1 MPYRFIPNSFATRM
15 FNLAA
20 AGYTDEGMT
29 AVLEQALGKENYDR
43 YMIAQD
49 PLCGGK
55 SEGNVSIILNPDEA
69 DPRHMRFETIGTIQ
83 KIEQRPLRLRLK

>member
-20 AGYTDEGMT
+20 PGYTDEGMT
-29 AVLEQALGKENYDR
+29 GALEQALGKENYDR

-55 SEGNVSIILNPDEA
+55 AEGTVAIILNPDER
-69 DPRHMRFETIGTIQ
+69 DPDRMRFETIGTIQ
-83 KIEQRPLRLRLK
+83 KIDQRPLRLRFK